1 MTESCGSG
9 PGVSNEHWHCQL
21 QELSPGSAPLCCCP
35 CTPGLSQSPRTPPAG
50 QERCRV
56 GKVQIHKPREAQ
68 ELPELCPASG
78 SSGEDLGMLL
88 QPWPG
93 TGQLL
98 TKPWCHP
105 PVPYFRWQLHSHM
118 DLLESSGL
126 YFSRWVW
133 LDFGVGCLGCLG
145 FCLFC
150 LVWVCLCFF
159 TISIQTALMAV

>member
-1 MTESCGSG
+1 MDSTLRAVAQGLMWAMNTGTASSCECPTLLLSL
-9 PGVSNEHWHCQL
+9 QL
-21 QELSPGSAPLCCCP
+21 Q
-35 CTPGLSQSPRTPPAG
+35 GLSQSPRSPPVG

-78 SSGEDLGMLL
+78 SSGEDLGMFL

-98 TKPWCHP
+98 TNPWCHH
-105 PVPYFRWQLHSHM
+105 PVPYFRWQLHSNSM

-133 LDFGVGCLGCLG
+133 LDFGVGCLGCLV

-159 TISIQTALMAV
+159 TIFIQTALMAV